1 MDIKSN
7 PNEKGKGKVNKPL
20 IIILVAVFLVILSA
34 ASIFFLPRIIN
45 RIKQS
50 GNPSQFSQG
59 DSKQISPI
67 GLNRELPENLEITEV
82 VAEKV
87 VGNCIETDTKFKI
100 TSAKDMKAEDLKARL
115 AINPDTPFEV
125 TKIEKCSF
133 ELTCE
138 KSFAR
143 GSIVNLE
150 LRDKNG
156 NFEYSWAFQT
166 IDSFNIK
173 EVLPADKSDSVPVNT
188 GIEIIFSASPDLKET
203 DKYFEISPEV
213 KGEFKSYRS
222 TLVFVPDE
230 SLKKETV
237 YTVKIRSGMPSLDG
251 TALEND
257 MEFRFKTQSDENYI
271 YCYSAN
277 KISETFLPG
286 DQALVEMYSSPELY
300 GNDFTVNLYQYNS
313 AEDYYNA
320 LNDYNNNATW
330 EQEYK
335 FDTKGLS
342 QVYNVTTE
350 LQIEDGGEYYT
361 KAFLLLPD
369 NLEKGWYIA
378 DITTTL
384 GDRTF
389 HIQRLIQISTVS
401 VYSGV
406 LPSQAVFFVNNTET
420 GEAVSSA
427 DININLNGKN
437 KTAKTDAKG
446 TALMEISEDE
456 SGTAML
462 KITSGNDTYIDLFD
476 YRENE
481 SDMRAD
487 YFTYVYTDR
496 EEYLTTDTVK
506 VWGLILPRN
515 KDVKPVPENLRLRFG
530 YEDLDCSDV
539 PVTVSRNGTFTA
551 EFSFKNLKNTWG
563 RSIAL
568 MSGDTYISGKY
579 VSIDDYVKPTYLCV
593 PDVPENAWMPQKN
606 PVKAGIN
613 ISFYDGTPAEGLKF
627 SVNGYEGDIA
637 DPTEIVTDSKG
648 YAESSVTLQDSNSW
662 YPYES
667 SISFS
672 QSGVD
677 NNYLYTYA
685 SFRAFR
691 RDIMLESD
699 FTRKGDVGNLEVT
712 TSIIDKNLVE
722 KNEKIEWGDYDK
734 FRGDPVNTEVNAI
747 LYHSWEEKVEVG
759 SYYNYVEKKTL
770 KKYEYVTNT
779 EMISSYKI
787 NTVNGK
793 GNFADLPVKDDGT
806 YWMDLSWNDTEGQ
819 LVEDT
824 VYLWHGSDYYYNYYS
839 GSYYNFNTDKSVF
852 TENQTINLA
861 LNKNGQK
868 VDNFEGRIF
877 YTVSGYEFLS
887 LNVSDT
893 SEFSHTM
900 TDEYIPNVNITG
912 AYFDGKHVY
921 PIRGSW
927 YYYSFDPSEREI
939 KLTVTPDKEKYA
951 PGDTAKV
958 KVKAC
963 DINGKVISGVPVSI
977 SVVDEAAFAIAPQ
990 NADALNDIYST
1001 YFIPDVVAYCSF
1013 VEHTSEFNGGAERGG
1028 GGDDPVRRDFKDT
1041 AAFMEALTDSD
1052 GTTEFTVSLPDNL
1065 TTWRATVQSAG
1076 YYSDKLYAGSTKVPV
1091 IVTQPMFINP
1101 IILPQYIVG
1110 DDINFSAV
1118 CNGEASANANI
1129 TAHVTGDNT
1138 DITRT
1143 ASSGKPLEFGK
1154 LPKGSYKVLFTAK
1167 SGNNFDAIELPFE
1180 VVDAVLETPVLKTF
1194 DLSEESINIA
1204 PQRWPVRINFYN
1216 NKFIL
1221 YSQVLND
1228 LASSRSQRLDIN
1240 IAQSYASMQLGY
1252 IDEETYLSNNV
1263 YLGDGAAN
1271 LLPYSEQSYELTALI
1286 CAAAPELVSRE
1297 EAKSLFYNALSN
1309 PNIDSSDVAA
1319 CYLGLAAL
1327 SEPVLNDVNTL
1338 LSDPQGFSDNDKLML
1353 CAALAYLGDYQ
1364 NSLKYYTQFTGNINI
1379 YESGK
1384 PAEVYAFVGRSAET
1398 SGDTTRLALL
1408 TASKLNLRESELM
1421 ARFLLNNKKY
1431 DQTYALELMTYLR
1444 NYEPKD
1450 EDKAKI
1456 QYTFD
1461 GKKQTLDI
1469 DTYFGTSL
1477 TFGEEQFKNS
1487 NIKVTSGSVSATAYY
1502 TGHLADIETKPTINV
1517 SKTYTSVSGDW
1528 KPGELVKVTITTSSV
1543 DRKYYTIED
1552 TIPSGARFVELDST
1566 DYYAD
1571 RSGQRVKIYAHDTN
1585 EIVYYIRLVNSGE
1598 YITEEAFVYNSK
1610 NKWGSSERGTIVV
1623 N

>member
-300 GNDFTVNLYQYNS
+300 GNDFTVNLYQYNN

-350 LQIEDGGEYYT
+350 LQIEDGDEYYT

-734 FRGDPVNTEVNAI
+734 FRGAPVNTEVNAI

-1028 GGDDPVRRDFKDT
+1028 GGDDPARRDFKDT

-1517 SKTYTSVSGDW
+1517 SKTYTSVNGDW